1 MDMLRELAIRIE
13 SYVHNKLIAS
23 YLPDVG
29 HTRVESSFIEDAVNA
44 HAQDHGIDTDIDW
57 VWLDKHYFAPHTLVT
72 DAARL
77 TGVLPY
83 RPERFDCED
92 FAALYKV
99 MHAFV
104 LGVNSVGIVVDWTGG
119 HAYNVVIMSDG
130 AVNLVEP
137 QNGEVIQPGEKDSF
151 AFERVLIYI

>member
-1 MDMLRELAIRIE
+1 MLRDFAIRLE
-13 SYVHNKLIAS
+13 SYIHNKLIAN

-29 HTRVESSFIEDAVNA
+29 HTQVESAYIKAAVKTFA
-44 HAQDHGIDTDIDW
+44 DDHGVDPEIEW
-57 VWLDKHYFAPHTLVT
+57 VFLDKHYFAPHTLVT
-72 DAARL
+72 DVGKI

-104 LGVNSVGIVVDWTGG
+104 LGVNAVGIVVDWTGG
-119 HAYNVVIMSDG
+119 HAYNIVIMSDG
-130 AVNLVEP
+130 SVNLVEP
-137 QNGEVIQPGEKDSF
+137 QNGKVIKPGAKGTF
-151 AFERVLIYI
+151 AFKRVLIYI